1 MKAGDVRI
9 PLFLTIILMSAAPLL
24 AASYL
29 LDQTLETSLNLG
41 FNAQVVRILD
51 QASANLRTL
60 GRVDADHRD
69 EYRAQFEQVR
79 KLQQIYSNPQLI
91 RSSIKD
97 SLKIYFG
104 AGLVA
109 TVLLSIFAASL
120 LSKRIARR
128 YRLMFDELTRQ
139 RETVRYLQE
148 MSSWQELAR
157 MLAHEIKNPLTPIE
171 VLVSSLSRSYLQK
184 GEIEFREQLSRTET
198 MINEE
203 LAHLKN
209 TVNRFSDFAR
219 LPQVVLSDQ
228 NVADTLAQQVK
239 TLSNTIDDA
248 DIEFRAHTSD
258 ARAQLDSTLLRQ
270 ALTNIVRNGVEAN
283 PGRRVRFDICLT
295 ADAHRVQL
303 TLANDGV
310 TVPVEIAARIFDP
323 YVSSKS
329 GSSNMGLGLAIVKKI
344 SIEHGGDITYMEN
357 AGQPVF
363 VLTLPR
369 SA

>member
-1 MKAGDVRI
+1 MKAGDVRV
-9 PLFLTIILMSAAPLL
+9 PLFLTIVLMSAAPLS
-24 AASYL
+24 AAFYL

-41 FNAQVVRILD
+41 FNAQIVGVLD
-51 QASANLRTL
+51 QSSENLRML
-60 GRVDADHRD
+60 GRLDTVHRD

-79 KLQQIYSNPQLI
+79 NLQQVYSNPRLI

-109 TVLLSIFAASL
+109 TVLLSVCAASL
-120 LSKRIARR
+120 LSKRIATR
-128 YRLMFDELTRQ
+128 YRLMFEELARQ
-139 RETVRYLQE
+139 REKVSYLHE

-184 GEIEFREQLSRTET
+184 GEIEFREQLSRTQS

-209 TVNRFSDFAR
+209 TVNRFSEFAR
-219 LPQVVLSDQ
+219 LPQVVVSDQ

-248 DIEFRAHTSD
+248 DIEFRAQTSD
-258 ARAQLDSTLLRQ
+258 ARALLDSTLLRQ
-270 ALTNIVRNGVEAN
+270 VLTNIVRNGIEAN
-283 PGRRVRFDICLT
+283 PGERVRFDICLS
-295 ADAHRVQL
+295 ADADQLQL
-303 TLANDGV
+303 TIANDGV
-310 TVPVEIAARIFDP
+310 PVPLELAPRIFDP

-344 SIEHGGDITYMEN
+344 VLEHGGEISYRES
-357 AGQPVF
+357 AGHPVF
-363 VLTLPR
+363 VLTMPR
-369 SA
+369 TA